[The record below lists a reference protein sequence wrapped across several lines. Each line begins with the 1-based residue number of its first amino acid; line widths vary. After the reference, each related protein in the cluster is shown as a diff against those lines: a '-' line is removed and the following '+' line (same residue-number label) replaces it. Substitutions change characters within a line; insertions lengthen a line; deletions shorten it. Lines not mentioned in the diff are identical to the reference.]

1 MEGVCVM
8 AKGGSFDFREVR
20 KLQKQIEAIEEG
32 KDAFCRE
39 CARELAARLLQK
51 IVKRTPTGEK
61 PDYLTKAPKIVKVK
75 GSGGKSST
83 FLSREG
89 AILQKY
95 WSGYVGG
102 TLKRSWTVGDI
113 QKTGDGYRV
122 EIFNPTEYASYVEYG
137 HRQEPGRYVPALGRT
152 LKKGWTPGKLMMTI
166 SEKEIEKAAPKLL
179 EKKLEEYL
187 RRCLDGE

>member
-1 MEGVCVM
+1 M

-20 KLQKQIEAIEEG
+20 KLQKQIGAIEKG

-39 CARELAARLLQK
+39 CARELAARLYEK
-51 IVKRTPTGEK
+51 VKRRTPVGR
-61 PDYLTKAPKIVKVK
+61 APKIDGPKTVKVK
-75 GSGGKSST
+75 GSNGKSRT
-83 FLSREG
+83 FLSPQ
-89 AILQKY
+89 AAA

-102 TLKRSWTVGDI
+102 NLRRNWTTGKI
-113 QKTGDGYRV
+113 QKKGNSY
-122 EIFNPTEYASYVEYG
+122 EIEVFNPTEYASYVEYG
-137 HRQEPGRYVPALGRT
+137 HRQEPGRYVPALGRR
-152 LKKGWTPGKLMMTI
+152 LKKGWVPGKFMMTI